1 MTYIDFNKID
11 GLYNQA
17 HRRIAEVINEVFPNV
32 RLIRLDALHPS
43 FTNERPFALI
53 DEPKSIG
60 RDLPSYV
67 IRTVAESEI
76 DARLLAELVENNTY
90 DPNATVNRL
99 QILEM
104 AQAAIKAKQEVEYME
119 ERRDVMKSI
128 MKSKKHEYKHDGK
141 VLKR

>member
-1 MTYIDFNKID
+1 MGYIEFDKID
-11 GLYNQA
+11 GLYTQA
-17 HRRIAEVINEVFPNV
+17 QRRIAEVIRDVFPNV
-32 RLIRLDALHPS
+32 RLIRLDSLHPS
-43 FTNERPFALI
+43 FTPERPFALV
-53 DEPKSIG
+53 DEPKLIG

-67 IRTVAESEI
+67 IRTVAEYEI
-76 DARLLAELVENNTY
+76 DARLLAELIENNTY

-99 QILEM
+99 DILEM

>member
-1 MTYIDFNKID
+1 MGYIEFDKID
-11 GLYNQA
+11 GLYTQA
-17 HRRIAEVINEVFPNV
+17 QRRIAEVIRDVFPNV

-43 FTNERPFALI
+43 FTPERPFALV
-53 DEPKSIG
+53 DEPKLIG

-67 IRTVAESEI
+67 IRTVAEYEI
-76 DARLLAELVENNTY
+76 DARLLAELIENNTY

-99 QILEM
+99 DILEM

>member
-1 MTYIDFNKID
+1 LVDD
-11 GLYNQA
+11 
-17 HRRIAEVINEVFPNV
+17 
-32 RLIRLDALHPS
+32 
-43 FTNERPFALI
+43 
-53 DEPKSIG
+53 PKSIG

-76 DARLLAELVENNTY
+76 DARLLAELIVNNTY
-90 DPNATVNRL
+90 DPNSTVNRFE
-99 QILEM
+99 ILEM

-128 MKSKKHEYKHDGK
+128 MKSNKHEYKHDGK